1 MLAVLV
7 PLVALLLLRACYV
20 YWQHRRPQLRTV
32 RKSCSVAVFL
42 GSGGHTTEALQLL
55 AALDRA
61 RYTPRVYIISQG
73 DTLSAQRAAAFEG
86 SDPATILEIPRARAV
101 HQPLLTVPRTF
112 ILSLLHTLRTLRT
125 VPCDLLLL
133 NGPGTCVVLC
143 VAVWLARF
151 LGVRKTPRIVYV
163 ESFARVRS
171 LSLSA
176 RIVAPLVDRLV
187 VQWPQLTG
195 RSRFAE
201 YRGWL
206 I

>member
-1 MLAVLV
+1 M
-7 PLVALLLLRACYV
+7 
-20 YWQHRRPQLRTV
+20 
-32 RKSCSVAVFL
+32 
-42 GSGGHTTEALQLL
+42 
-55 AALDRA
+55 AALDPT
-61 RYTPRVYIISQG
+61 RYTPRTYIISSG

-86 SDPATILEIPRARAV
+86 LTKATVLEIPRARAV
-101 HQPLLTVPRTF
+101 HQPLHTVPRTF
-112 ILSLLHTLRTLRT
+112 LISLLHTLKVLRT
-125 VPCDLLLL
+125 VPCDVLLL

-151 LGVRKTPRIVYV
+151 LGVRHTPRVVYV

-187 VQWPQLTG
+187 VQWPQLAD